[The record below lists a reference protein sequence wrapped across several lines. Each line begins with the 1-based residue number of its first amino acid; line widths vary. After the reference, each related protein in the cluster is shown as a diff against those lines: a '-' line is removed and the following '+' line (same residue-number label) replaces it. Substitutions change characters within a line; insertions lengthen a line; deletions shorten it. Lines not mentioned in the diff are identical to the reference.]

1 MSTAPSESANDGFTV
16 PAELQQFV
24 QLADLS
30 VVTDSRTVA
39 REFGKTHF
47 NVLRDIRAL
56 LREVPEDFA
65 KLNFEFCHEISD
77 LQNGKPQP
85 YYRITKDGFAL
96 LVMGFT
102 GKKAMAIKIAF
113 LQAFNALAEF
123 HQTHAV
129 ASLRAFNR
137 AFQIHLADKRAVSQC
152 GREMR
157 RWQDIKPV
165 QLAELAR
172 LNPQLLLFPTLRQAT
187 ESVA

>member
-1 MSTAPSESANDGFTV
+1 MSTSATQSANDGFTV
-16 PAELQQFV
+16 PAELQKFV
-24 QLADLS
+24 QLAELA

-39 REFGKTHF
+39 REFGKSHAH
-47 NVLRDIRAL
+47 VLRDIRRL
-56 LREVPEDFA
+56 LKEVPADFA
-65 KLNFEFCHEISD
+65 ESNFGFRREISQ

-85 YYRITKDGFAL
+85 YYEITKDGFAL

-123 HQTHAV
+123 HQTNAV
-129 ASLRAFNR
+129 ARLRDYNR
-137 AFQIHLADKRAVSQC
+137 VLQLHLADKRIVSQC

-157 RWQDIKPV
+157 RWQDIKPAR
-165 QLAELAR
+165 LAELAR
-172 LNPQLLLFPTLRQAT
+172 LNPQLLLFPTLRQAV

>member
-1 MSTAPSESANDGFTV
+1 MHQPAKQSANDDFPV
-16 PAELQQFV
+16 PPELQQFV

-47 NVLRDIRAL
+47 NVLRDIRGL
-56 LREVPEDFA
+56 LREVPADFA

-123 HQTHAV
+123 HQTNAV
-129 ASLRAFNR
+129 ARLRDYNR
-137 AFQIHLADKRAVSQC
+137 VFQLHLADKRVVSQC

-157 RWQDIKPV
+157 RWQDIKPR

-172 LNPQLLLFPTLRQAT
+172 LNPQLVLFPTLRQAV
-187 ESVA
+187 ESVT